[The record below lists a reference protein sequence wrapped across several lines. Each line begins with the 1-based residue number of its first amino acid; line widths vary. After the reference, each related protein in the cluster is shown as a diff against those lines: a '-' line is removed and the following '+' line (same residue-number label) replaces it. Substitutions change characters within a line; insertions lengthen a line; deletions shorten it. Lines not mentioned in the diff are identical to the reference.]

1 MRDHIDTG
9 HTDLHHTVLRFL
21 SFPNAFSK
29 DPFGS
34 GFCLLQMPSR
44 KVSRNLNALNVELPD
59 MSSFG
64 FERARKIKEE
74 KANEKEKEKEKEQE
88 DDLEKEK
95 EKEDVKEQKDEKAG
109 DGASDGELDEC
120 PDGTCPICMDFKNK
134 TKSWKKK

>member
-34 GFCLLQMPSR
+34 GFCLSQMPRS
-44 KVSRNLNALNVELPD
+44 NLNSLNVELPD
-59 MSSFG
+59 MSGFG
-64 FERARKIKEE
+64 FEKARKTKEE
-74 KANEKEKEKEKEQE
+74 KANEKKKKKEQE

-95 EKEDVKEQKDEKAG
+95 EKEDVKEQKDENVLMAP
-109 DGASDGELDEC
+109 ALS
-120 PDGTCPICMDFKNK
+120 T
-134 TKSWKKK
+134 